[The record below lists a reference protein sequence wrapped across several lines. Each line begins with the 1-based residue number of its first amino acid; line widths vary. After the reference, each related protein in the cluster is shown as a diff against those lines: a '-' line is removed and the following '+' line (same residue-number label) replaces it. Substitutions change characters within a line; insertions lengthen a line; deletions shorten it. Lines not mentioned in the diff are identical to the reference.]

1 MINAK
6 NLKLMLVFL
15 LAGSMITGC
24 KKDDDKQDV
33 IAGFTFTVDENDFRK
48 VSFTNTSQNYE
59 SLSWNFGDNSS
70 ASAEA
75 NPVHIYEAVGTY
87 KVTLTASGSDGA
99 SDKYSTDIVISDPNA
114 ELTKLAGDGS
124 KTWKLLRDVSTERYP
139 LQVGPASFSTIW
151 WAMGRDNDELANR
164 PCMLNDE
171 WTFTRDGVM
180 KFDAKGDYWAEGG
193 VFYPANTC
201 ASTDVMEGVSGEDL
215 RAWGSGNHTYELN
228 SGANPTL
235 KVIGLG
241 AYIGLCKAGTN
252 AEVKVPQESVT
263 YQIIKLTDAAV
274 DTLIIQTSYITGGD
288 APQPAYWRF
297 VLVHYDN
304 PADEPP
310 IPGPSPSASFSVE
323 QNGNTITITNTTT
336 LATSYLWD
344 FGDGTTSTEENPVHT
359 YATGGAFNISLTASN
374 PNGSSEALHFVFIS
388 SSPLTESLLVGD
400 AWKIRAAEKSIF
412 VGPAMGS
419 YAWYSVPLKYMSG
432 EGTGPDDWSCIMNDE
447 FIFSAG
453 GGYEYKTNGDA
464 RNDGYFGG
472 ENGCISDAGIAASG
486 NGAAFGSGM
495 HTWSLTPVVG
505 DNRALITLTNGPG
518 RAAFIGFYKGYYG
531 GENTNGANPPNG
543 GNLTNQY
550 EVMGYANTGSKEY
563 LFVTVDV
570 SAAHD
575 GSASWS
581 VVLER

>member
-15 LAGSMITGC
+15 LAGSMFTGC

-201 ASTDVMEGVSGEDL
+201 AYLPML
-215 RAWGSGNHTYELN
+215 W
-228 SGANPTL
+228 
-235 KVIGLG
+235 KV
-241 AYIGLCKAGTN
+241 
-252 AEVKVPQESVT
+252 
-263 YQIIKLTDAAV
+263 
-274 DTLIIQTSYITGGD
+274 
-288 APQPAYWRF
+288 
-297 VLVHYDN
+297 
-304 PADEPP
+304 
-310 IPGPSPSASFSVE
+310 
-323 QNGNTITITNTTT
+323 
-336 LATSYLWD
+336 
-344 FGDGTTSTEENPVHT
+344 
-359 YATGGAFNISLTASN
+359 
-374 PNGSSEALHFVFIS
+374 
-388 SSPLTESLLVGD
+388 
-400 AWKIRAAEKSIF
+400 
-412 VGPAMGS
+412 
-419 YAWYSVPLKYMSG
+419 
-432 EGTGPDDWSCIMNDE
+432 
-447 FIFSAG
+447 
-453 GGYEYKTNGDA
+453 
-464 RNDGYFGG
+464 
-472 ENGCISDAGIAASG
+472 
-486 NGAAFGSGM
+486 
-495 HTWSLTPVVG
+495 
-505 DNRALITLTNGPG
+505 
-518 RAAFIGFYKGYYG
+518 
-531 GENTNGANPPNG
+531 
-543 GNLTNQY
+543 
-550 EVMGYANTGSKEY
+550 
-563 LFVTVDV
+563 
-570 SAAHD
+570 
-575 GSASWS
+575 
-581 VVLER
+581 